1 MDLTLI
7 IVIIILII
15 IAIVVY
21 SSWNKTQIVLSN
33 LKSGTVATTI
43 TSSTLPTNS
52 ASSNYAY
59 SIWFYVT
66 NWQYRLTEKKVIL
79 TRTDGTNFNPEISF
93 SPYEN
98 NINVSVS
105 TYPLSQDTSLIAPPV
120 APAVA
125 PAVAPP
131 VAPPVAPAV
140 VPAPSSASGTM
151 NSTSAPVPGSMY
163 SPPSNAISSIYDS
176 TIGSLS
182 SSISGFQ
189 NQDPSASATTQ
200 SCLIRNFPIQ
210 KWSNLIISLNGRTM
224 DIYLDGKLVRT
235 CILPG
240 VAINNPDADVSITP
254 DGGFAGWTSNLQ
266 YFANTL
272 NPQEAYN
279 IYKKGYSAGGLGGI
293 FDKYKVKVSYLVNNE
308 EANSFEF

>member
-105 TYPLSQDTSLIAPPV
+105 TYPLSQDTSLI
-120 APAVA
+120 A